1 MSTPETSLP
10 TRGYAAT
17 SADAPLAPF
26 TFDRRI
32 PGDRDVH
39 VTIDFCGVC
48 HSDIHAAK
56 NEWAHTEYPFVPG
69 HEIIGR
75 VARVGKD
82 VTRFREGQ
90 RVGVGCF
97 VDSCRKCASCKAG
110 EENYCEVGVIMTYG
124 SVDAS
129 GTPTRGG
136 YSRDIV
142 VDEHFV
148 LTIPDN
154 LDSAGAAPL
163 LCAGI
168 TTYSPLKK
176 IGLTKGSR
184 VAVMGLGGLGHM
196 GVKLAAS
203 FGAEVTV
210 FSRSADKEADAR
222 RLGAHDFV
230 LTSTPG
236 VLDAL
241 AGRYDAILDTIS
253 AKHELTPMLNCLK
266 PHGSLILLGASPAP
280 LEFDALPLIFANRTI
295 VGSLVGGIPQTQ
307 EMLEHCGT
315 HGITSDVEVVR
326 PDQINEAFERTIRGD
341 VKYRF
346 VIDWTAF

>member
-1 MSTPETSLP
+1 MQ

-17 SADAPLAPF
+17 AADAPLAPF
-26 TFDRRI
+26 AFERRT

-39 VTIDFCGVC
+39 VTIDFCGIC
-48 HSDIHAAK
+48 HSDIHFTR
-56 NEWAHTEYPFVPG
+56 NEWGMTTYPAVPG

-75 VARVGKD
+75 VVKVGKD
-82 VTRFREGQ
+82 VKNFKAGQ

-97 VDSCRKCASCKAG
+97 VNSCGKCASCKSG
-110 EENYCEVGVIMTYG
+110 HENYCEVGGPIMTY
-124 SVDAS
+124 AS
-129 GTPTRGG
+129 LEPDGVTPTYGG

-148 LTIPDN
+148 LSIPEG
-154 LDSAGAAPL
+154 LDPAGAAPL

-168 TTYSPLKK
+168 TTYSPLRAS
-176 IGLTKGSR
+176 GVTKGSR

-210 FSRSADKEADAR
+210 LSRSPEKEADAR

-230 LTSTPG
+230 LTKDPAA
-236 VLDAL
+236 LEAL

-253 AKHELTPMLNCLK
+253 ARHDLTPALNALK
-266 PHGSLILLGASPAP
+266 AHGTLILVGASPAGVEFNPFP
-280 LEFDALPLIFANRTI
+280 LLFGGRKI
-295 VGSLVGGIPQTQ
+295 VGSLVGGIPETQ
-307 EMLEHCGT
+307 EMLDHCGK
-315 HGITSDVEVVR
+315 HGIVSDIEMTT
-326 PDQINEAFERTIRGD
+326 PDQINAAFDRTNRGD

-346 VIDWTAF
+346 VIDCTKF

>member
-1 MSTPETSLP
+1 MTTPETSLP
-10 TRGYAAT
+10 TRGYAAN
-17 SADAPLAPF
+17 SAGAPLAPF
-26 TFDRRI
+26 TFDRRV

-39 VTIDFCGVC
+39 VTIDFCGIC
-48 HSDIHAAK
+48 HSDIHSVK
-56 NEWAHTEYPFVPG
+56 NEWGMTTFPFVPG

-75 VARVGKD
+75 VVRVGKD
-82 VTRFREGQ
+82 VKRFREGQ

-97 VDSCRKCASCKAG
+97 VNSCRKCASCKAG
-110 EENYCEVGVIMTYG
+110 QENYCEVGLIMTYG
-124 SVDAS
+124 SAEPD

-148 LTIPDN
+148 LTIPDS
-154 LDSAGAAPL
+154 LDPAGAAPL

-168 TTYSPLKK
+168 TTYSPLRAV
-176 IGLTKGSR
+176 GVTKGSR

-203 FGAEVTV
+203 LGAEVTV
-210 FSRSADKEADAR
+210 FSRSSDKDADAR

-230 LTSTPG
+230 LTNTG
-236 VLDAL
+236 AALDAL

-253 AKHELTPMLNCLK
+253 AKHDLTPAVNWLK
-266 PHGSLILLGASPAP
+266 PHGTLILVGASPEP
-280 LEFDALPLIFANRTI
+280 LEFSALPLIFGNRKI
-295 VGSLVGGIPQTQ
+295 VGSLVGGLPETQ
-307 EMLEHCGT
+307 EMLDHCGK
-315 HGITSDVEVVR
+315 HGITSDVEVIQ
-326 PDQINEAFERTIRGD
+326 PDQINMAFERTVRGD

-346 VIDWTAF
+346 VIDWTTF